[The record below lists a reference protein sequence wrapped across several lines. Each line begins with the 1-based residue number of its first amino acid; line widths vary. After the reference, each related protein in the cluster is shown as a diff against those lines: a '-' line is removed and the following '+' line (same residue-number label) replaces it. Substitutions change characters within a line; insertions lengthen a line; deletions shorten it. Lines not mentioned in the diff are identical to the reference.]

1 MFHLLRR
8 QVLRQWRKPLVVMT
22 PKSLLRN
29 PACVSSL
36 DDLGRGKFQRVLAD
50 TTVPAA
56 GVKRVLLCSG
66 KVYYDLLERREKTK
80 REDVAIVRVEQLY
93 PLNLKDLEAALTAYA
108 DTVPVVGVQEEPANM
123 GALRFLKVQFGDRL
137 LNRWALSYVGRPASA
152 SPATGSG
159 NAHKKEQARVLDE
172 AFNTKV

>member
-1 MFHLLRR
+1 
-8 QVLRQWRKPLVVMT
+8 
-22 PKSLLRN
+22 
-29 PACVSSL
+29 
-36 DDLGRGKFQRVLAD
+36 
-50 TTVPAA
+50 
-56 GVKRVLLCSG
+56 
-66 KVYYDLLERREKTK
+66 
-80 REDVAIVRVEQLY
+80 
-93 PLNLKDLEAALTAYA
+93 
-108 DTVPVVGVQEEPANM
+108 VPVVWVQEEPANM